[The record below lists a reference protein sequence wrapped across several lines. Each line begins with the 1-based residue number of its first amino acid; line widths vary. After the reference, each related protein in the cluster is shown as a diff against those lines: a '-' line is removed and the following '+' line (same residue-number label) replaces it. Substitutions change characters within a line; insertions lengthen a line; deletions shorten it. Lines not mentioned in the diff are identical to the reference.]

1 MIPPGDR
8 DGKDNLFLQIKK
20 EIERRGIFRVDICST
35 LNDVSAMLVM
45 DMRIHAIL
53 YDWENLT
60 TKIPHLVFKI
70 NDQLPVFA
78 FSLAHTAKDLDT
90 NDLLFNLH
98 FIDYANYSESS
109 VVDHMERAINEYLDK
124 ILPPF
129 TKALMDYTKR
139 NKYPYC
145 TPGHLG
151 GSAFLKSPAGAVFY
165 DFYGPKLF
173 ESDVSVSMTELG
185 SLLDHSGPHQMAEE
199 YMAKTFD
206 ADRSFIVTNGTS
218 TANKIVGMS
227 ICYQGE
233 TVLVDRNTHKS
244 IAHLLMMMDVA
255 PLYLKPTRNAYGI
268 IGGIA
273 KEEFTKE
280 SIHRKIDESNAFAKK
295 IGNDTQYKWP
305 CYALIT
311 NSTYDGILYKTN
323 YITETL
329 DVKNIHF
336 DAAWIAHAP
345 FDPIYKGLYG
355 MSSNPPKEKT
365 IFETQSLHKLL
376 AAFSQASVIHIKGKY
391 DEALMNEAFML
402 HSSTSPFYPMV
413 ASCEMSAAMM
423 RGASGRF
430 LMRSSLSLAMDFR
443 YEIKKLHK
451 QNSSGW
457 FFDVWQPDQFDHN
470 PRCWPLNPS
479 NSWHGFHDL
488 DSDHLFLDPIK
499 VTILTPGIENG
510 KLADFGIPAS
520 ILAKYLEDH
529 GIIVEKTGPY
539 SLLFLFSI
547 GIDNAQSLKLLSE
560 LMEFKKEFDAN
571 FTIQKMLPGL
581 YKEDPVLYKKM
592 RVQELAEKIHDIHKE
607 CQLTSL
613 LVKAFDVH
621 PKQMMT
627 PYQAYQEL
635 VRGNIEICK
644 LKDVKNRTCVEMIL
658 PYPPGIPLIF
668 PGEMIDDESYD
679 ILEFLLTLCKIGN
692 QFTGFSTN
700 IHGAW
705 QEDDGEYYVKVI
717 KR

>member
-1 MIPPGDR
+1 MIPPGDH
-8 DGKDNLFLQIKK
+8 DGKDSLFLNIKK
-20 EIERRGIFRVDICST
+20 ELERRGEFQVDICTT
-35 LNDVSAMLVM
+35 LADVSAMLVM
-45 DMRIHAIL
+45 NVRIQAIL
-53 YDWENLT
+53 YDWEQLS
-60 TKIPHLVFKI
+60 TKVPQLVSKI

-78 FSLAHTAKDLDT
+78 FSLSHTAKDLDI

-98 FIDYANYSESS
+98 FVDYAGYSEKF
-109 VVDHMERAINEYLDK
+109 VADHIERSINEYLEK

-129 TKALMDYTKR
+129 TKALMQYTHR

-151 GSAFLKSPAGAVFY
+151 GSAFLKSPAGAIFY
-165 DFYGPKLF
+165 DFYGPNLF
-173 ESDVSVSMTELG
+173 ASDISISMTELG

-199 YMAKTFD
+199 YIAKTFD
-206 ADRSFIVTNGTS
+206 ADRSLIVTNGTS

-227 ICYQGE
+227 ICHQGE

-244 IAHLLMMMDVA
+244 IAHLLMMTDVA

-268 IGGIA
+268 IGGIP
-273 KEEFTKE
+273 KEEFSSEMIQK
-280 SIHRKIDESNAFAKK
+280 KIEESNAFAKK
-295 IGNDTQYKWP
+295 NGNHTQYKWP
-305 CYALIT
+305 SYVVIT
-311 NSTYDGILYKTN
+311 NSTYDGILYNTD
-323 YITETL
+323 YIKKTL

-355 MSSNPPKEKT
+355 MSSDAPKEKT
-365 IFETQSLHKLL
+365 IFETQSVHKLL
-376 AAFSQASVIHIKGKY
+376 AAFSQASIIHIKGKF
-391 DEALMNEAFML
+391 DEALISEAFML
-402 HSSTSPFYPMV
+402 HTSTSPFYPMV
-413 ASCEMSAAMM
+413 ASTEMSAAMM
-423 RGASGRF
+423 RGTSGMF

-451 QNSSGW
+451 QNSNGW
-457 FFDVWQPDQFDHN
+457 FFDVWQPNELDHT
-470 PRCWPLNPS
+470 PKCWPLKPS
-479 NSWHGFHDL
+479 DSWHGFPEV

-499 VTILTPGIENG
+499 ITILTPGIEDG
-510 KLADFGIPAS
+510 ELADFGIPAS

-539 SLLFLFSI
+539 SLLFLFSV

-571 FTIQKMLPGL
+571 FSVQKMLPGL
-581 YKEDPVLYKKM
+581 YKENPVLYKKM
-592 RVQELAEKIHDIHKE
+592 RVQELARKIHDIHKQ

-613 LVKAFDVH
+613 LTKAFDVL

-635 VRGNIEICK
+635 VRGNIEICR
-644 LKDVKNRTCVEMIL
+644 LKDVKNRTCVEMLL

-668 PGEMIDDESYD
+668 PGEMIDDTSYD
-679 ILEFLLTLCKIGN
+679 ILEFLLTLCEIGN
-692 QFTGFSTN
+692 KFTGFSTN

-717 KR
+717 KK